1 MDAFFI
7 GAGIALCGL
16 FIGIGI
22 ADAGAFIGEGIRWK
36 K

>member
-22 ADAGAFIGEGIRWK
+22 AGAGAFIGDGIRWK

>member
-1 MDAFFI
+1 MDAFLI
-7 GAGIALCGL
+7 GIGIALCGL

>member
-22 ADAGAFIGEGIRWK
+22 ADAGAFIGDGIRWK